1 MNRRVY
7 DGRGL
12 RAMKSGVGKKRGR
25 CTEVTESAKHT
36 EKRLKSQKLKVKS
49 QRPKTRNSGSGGL
62 AWVLLGSL
70 RCVPHRTRHSGRDD
84 KFGLRG
90 NWCGGKEVTGQGD
103 WEVSSIDEEDWGN

>member
-1 MNRRVY
+1 
-7 DGRGL
+7 
-12 RAMKSGVGKKRGR
+12 MKSGVGKKRGR

-70 RCVPHRTRHSGRDD
+70 RCVPHRTRHSGPFGAPFAAQGKQGRRDD
-84 KFGLRG
+84 KFWASEELILVA
-90 NWCGGKEVTGQGD
+90 EAVTGERD
-103 WEVSSIDEEDWGN
+103 